1 VKIRVPH
8 RAFGRSARGPLD
20 ACGLTLVTL
29 CCVPA
34 LLCCGGHTG
43 PPRHPVAEM
52 SARVTGRIG
61 VIDLV
66 VSDPARADR
75 LRQVYLQIA
84 ELAIEYDLARAHS
97 ILQARS
103 LAQTRSAEAAPAEG
117 SDADV
122 LEHLLAPPLEQGKA
136 MFERYT
142 ALTLESRSL
151 LTEDEFETLNR
162 VR

>member
-1 VKIRVPH
+1 MTTRSP
-8 RAFGRSARGPLD
+8 RAASGRPARLRAAFAAIGC
-20 ACGLTLVTL
+20 ASV
-29 CCVPA
+29 
-34 LLCCGGHTG
+34 LLGCGGHNG
-43 PPRHPVAEM
+43 PPRHPVAQM
-52 SARVTGRIG
+52 SARATGRIG

-75 LRQVYLQIA
+75 LRQVYLEIA
-84 ELAIEYDLARAHS
+84 TLALEYDMARARS

-103 LAQTRSAEAAPAEG
+103 IAAERSRQAAPAETN
-117 SDADV
+117 DATV

-142 ALTLESRSL
+142 ALTLEARSL
-151 LTEDEFETLNR
+151 LTKDEFETLNR

>member
-1 VKIRVPH
+1 
-8 RAFGRSARGPLD
+8 
-20 ACGLTLVTL
+20 
-29 CCVPA
+29 
-34 LLCCGGHTG
+34 
-43 PPRHPVAEM
+43 M
-52 SARVTGRIG
+52 SARATGRIG

-75 LRQVYLQIA
+75 LRQVYLEIA
-84 ELAIEYDLARAHS
+84 AVSLEFDLARARS

-103 LAQTRSAEAAPAEG
+103 IAAERSKQQAVPAAT
-117 SDADV
+117 SDAAV
-122 LEHLLAPPLEQGKA
+122 LEHLLAPPLEQAKA

-142 ALTLESRSL
+142 ALTLEARSL

>member
-1 VKIRVPH
+1 VKTRAPL
-8 RAFGRSARGPLD
+8 RAFGRSARLRARAGALAA
-20 ACGLTLVTL
+20 ACG
-29 CCVPA
+29 VPA
-34 LLCCGGHTG
+34 LLGCGGHTG

-75 LRQVYLQIA
+75 LRQVYLEIA
-84 ELAIEYDLARAHS
+84 ELALEYDLARARS

-103 LAQTRSAEAAPAEG
+103 LAGQRSTQAAPAAG

-142 ALTLESRSL
+142 TLTLEARSL

>member
-1 VKIRVPH
+1 VKLL
-8 RAFGRSARGPLD
+8 AALGCSARLG
-20 ACGLTLVTL
+20 ACGLAAL
-29 CCVPA
+29 CCVPG
-34 LLCCGGHTG
+34 LFGCGGHTG
-43 PPRHPVAEM
+43 PPRHPVAQM
-52 SARVTGRIG
+52 SSRATGRIG

-75 LRQVYLQIA
+75 LRQVYLEIA
-84 ELAIEYDLARAHS
+84 ELALEYDLARARS

-103 LAQTRSAEAAPAEG
+103 LAEERSAQTAPAAA
-117 SDADV
+117 SDAAV
-122 LEHLLAPPLEQGKA
+122 LEHLLAPPLEQGRA

-142 ALTLESRSL
+142 ALTLEAHRL

>member
-1 VKIRVPH
+1 
-8 RAFGRSARGPLD
+8 
-20 ACGLTLVTL
+20 
-29 CCVPA
+29 
-34 LLCCGGHTG
+34 
-43 PPRHPVAEM
+43 M
-52 SARVTGRIG
+52 SARATGRIG

-75 LRQVYLQIA
+75 LRQVYLEIA
-84 ELAIEYDLARAHS
+84 TLALEYDLARARS

-103 LAQTRSAEAAPAEG
+103 IAAERSRQQAAPATT
-117 SDADV
+117 SDAGV

-142 ALTLESRSL
+142 ALTLEARSL